1 MTGEGRRADREAP
14 PARPRPAEEFWPA
27 PVPLNY
33 ARPDHVPARPQ
44 GSVPVICRLVWS
56 THEELVPARAIR
68 WTVDRVMVAVTA
80 PEARSQDHEL
90 LVWLRPQDV
99 YRTIPP
105 RRRPTPPVTV
115 G

>member
-1 MTGEGRRADREAP
+1 M
-14 PARPRPAEEFWPA
+14 FWPE
-27 PVPLNY
+27 PKPLNY
-33 ARPDHVPARPQ
+33 SRPAHVPARLQ

-56 THEELVPARAIR
+56 TQELLPARAIR
-68 WTVDRVMVAVTA
+68 WTDDRVMVAVTA

-105 RRRPTPPVTV
+105 RRRPTPPATV
-115 G
+115 A